1 MSLLK
6 RIFTFKFK
14 INWQDK
20 YIQKFKS
27 MYKGMVFMQSNV
39 INSHGYT
46 TFGSSCTIT
55 WLSYKYVK
63 AVVARV
69 LLLPTAFWTLVVLQ
83 DSIFLFVYMLYFVC
97 MYVYAWNKWSINQS
111 PLLINMVSFM
121 QAQLNGWW
129 PETLTVQWIKTWL
142 HLLVHARLRQSR
154 ERKTEVRFV
163 FYIDFTDQHNKECI
177 QQFV

>member
-63 AVVARV
+63 AVVTRV

-129 PETLTVQWIKTWL
+129 PETL
-142 HLLVHARLRQSR
+142 RLCSELKLDCICLFTPDWDKAGK
-154 ERKTEVRFV
+154 ERLKSGLCF
-163 FYIDFTDQHNKECI
+163 I
-177 QQFV
+177 